1 MSSVRAVREDAIQ
14 TQSQADFL
22 GIRVE
27 LIQEKVQKEQ
37 SECNGFQTKAELM
50 RLDMRQV
57 A

>member
-1 MSSVRAVREDAIQ
+1 MRAVREDAIQ